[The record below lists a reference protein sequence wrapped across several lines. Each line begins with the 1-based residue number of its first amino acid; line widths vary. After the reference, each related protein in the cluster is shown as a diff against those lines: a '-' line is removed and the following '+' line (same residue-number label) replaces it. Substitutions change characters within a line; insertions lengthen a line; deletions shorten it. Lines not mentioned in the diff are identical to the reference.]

1 MTSIGELLTPNKTC
15 EVAKIK
21 RIFREKLED
30 SSSLVEI
37 LQLSIHF
44 LYLSTISIPVKKL
57 IIFLPLQCTE
67 FKEKG
72 SLPSK
77 IMNFLFPTLSFL
89 PTFFYIEGE
98 RW

>member
-1 MTSIGELLTPNKTC
+1 MNESLKKRFNVTSIGELQTPNKSC
-15 EVAKIK
+15 GVAKIK

-37 LQLSIHF
+37 LHLSIHF
-44 LYLSTISIPVKKL
+44 LYLSTISISVKKL
-57 IIFLPLQCTE
+57 IIFLPLQCKE

-77 IMNFLFPTLSFL
+77 
-89 PTFFYIEGE
+89 E
-98 RW
+98 